1 VAEAVPMRRDAA
13 ARVLVVEDADAIRT
27 AVESGLL
34 GAGHEVV
41 TRPDGRELER
51 VLVQSR
57 PDVVVLDVMLPRRD
71 GFALL
76 DVVRSRSNAGVVMLT
91 ARDGIDDRLRGLS
104 TGADDYVTKPFVLAE
119 LLARVNALLRRLGE
133 VQSTMVVGDMVVD
146 PEAGSVVRG
155 GSALPLTAT
164 EFKLV
169 CYLAEHRGKV
179 LSKTQILSAVWGFDA
194 YDPNLVEVHIS
205 ALRRKL
211 EEHGPRLLHTLRGL
225 GYVLRAEEP
234 LTGSTAGGLAT
245 VSLRRRVTAATVAV
259 FVVVLFAVIVAVVA
273 SFSVILNRSV
283 TAVLNDHVQ
292 LAEQLAREN
301 TPPAEFVSR
310 LENRSVRARLVL
322 ADGRVLGSVRMPV
335 FDPATRTR
343 RLRLPNAS
351 GPLAGAQLTL
361 QVDGRLLAGARHR
374 LMRVLLVVGAVAR
387 GCRSGWTGQAS
398 WSTWIPRGSARWWPT
413 WSTTPAR

>member
-1 VAEAVPMRRDAA
+1 MRRDAA

-119 LLARVNALLRRLGE
+119 LLARVNALLRRLGK